1 RRPRPRPRSRPPGGR
16 PDRSPSAPWR
26 GRPRPWSTGRRAT
39 PLPGRLPPPGGV
51 GCLQGEGSCWVFCP
65 ARPPMTTI
73 SKTVVN
79 RRSGP
84 VFDYILVLAT
94 IIVAIAGLVMVYSA
108 TRGSLLAL
116 GEDPLL
122 YVKKQALFVVLGVV
136 VMVAFAL
143 FDYRR
148 LEPIAIPLYLLS
160 VL

>member
-1 RRPRPRPRSRPPGGR
+1 
-16 PDRSPSAPWR
+16 
-26 GRPRPWSTGRRAT
+26 
-39 PLPGRLPPPGGV
+39 
-51 GCLQGEGSCWVFCP
+51 
-65 ARPPMTTI
+65 MTTI

-116 GEDPLL
+116 GEDPHL

-160 VL
+160 VLSLLGSWRSGATPRARNAGSAWGRSRSNRPSSPSSD